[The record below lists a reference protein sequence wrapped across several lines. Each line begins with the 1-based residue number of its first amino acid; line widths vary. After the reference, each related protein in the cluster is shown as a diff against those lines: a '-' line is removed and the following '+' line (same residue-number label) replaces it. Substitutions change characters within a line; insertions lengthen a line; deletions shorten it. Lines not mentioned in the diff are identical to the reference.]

1 MIYPLHIYEKIR
13 VEIGQSY
20 LNHEFHKL
28 FPSIQDPKIWDLIN
42 NDIED
47 WFDKS
52 PNLFPVRDFWN
63 GLDGISRGFKLKN
76 IVARLTSQNIEWS
89 YQEVPL
95 DSLVITASF
104 KELAELG
111 NKPSI
116 QTIRKF
122 YENTELGKE
131 QKANDI
137 ATLDS
142 MASTRVMR
150 DEEAITIVGKDKRFE
165 IIDGNRRSWTAMLRG
180 KSTICA
186 AVGEVINDPA
196 IFNIWLPTPILMD
209 LVSFV
214 KRIDPSPAS
223 LEAISQTISRLIKTS
238 ESGQYEFFNLVTSDT
253 DEELR
258 SKVSNQLKSL

>member
-1 MIYPLHIYEKIR
+1 MIYPPHIYEKIR
-13 VEIGQSY
+13 VEIAQSY

-28 FPSIQDPKIWDLIN
+28 FPSIQDPKIWDLISR
-42 NDIED
+42 DIAD

-89 YQEVPL
+89 YHEVPL
-95 DSLVITASF
+95 DNLIVTASF
-104 KELAELG
+104 KELQPLG
-111 NKPSI
+111 NKPCM

-122 YENTELGKE
+122 YEDTEVGTV
-131 QKANDI
+131 QKVNDLE
-137 ATLDS
+137 TLNS
-142 MASTRVMR
+142 MASTMVMR
-150 DEEAITIVGKDKRFE
+150 DEEPVIIVGKDQRFE
-165 IIDGNRRSWTAMLRG
+165 IIDGNRRSWTSLLRG
-180 KSTICA
+180 KSTIYA
-186 AVGEVINDPA
+186 AVGKIIKDPA

-223 LEAISQTISRLIKTS
+223 LDAISQTIGRLIKTS
-238 ESGQYEFFNLVTSDT
+238 EPGQYEFFNRVTSDQ
-253 DEELR
+253 DHELR
-258 SKVSNQLKSL
+258 SKVNDQLKSL